1 MEQIVPEDLI
11 GEILQETA
19 ELEVLFPDPDY
30 MQTAI
35 ARWSRTRMFQWERM
49 YTALYAEYE
58 PLWNKDAHITET
70 HTMGPESETR
80 IYGQKQGSTA
90 YGQTQNTTAY
100 GQTQDTTAYGARSST
115 STLGARHAEGQNQVS
130 AFNSNAFEPAE
141 KSISDQNSA
150 TDSTSELAHTD
161 TVTGASHTDTM
172 TGASHTDTVTEQQHT
187 DTISSLQHKDEI
199 DRVEQGNIGITTSQ
213 QMLEAEMKVRA
224 AYDLYQIIAHE
235 YIRKFCLM
243 IY

>member
-30 MQTAI
+30 MQEAI

-70 HTMGPESETR
+70 HTMGPENETR
-80 IYGQKQGSTA
+80 IYGQKQGS
-90 YGQTQNTTAY
+90 TAY

-115 STLGARHAEGQNQVS
+115 SNLGARHAEGQNQVS
-130 AFNSNAFEPAE
+130 AFNSSAFEPAE
-141 KSISDQNSA
+141 KSISDQNAA

-161 TVTGASHTDTM
+161 TVTGASHTDT
-172 TGASHTDTVTEQQHT
+172 VTEQQHT
-187 DTISSLQHKDEI
+187 DTVSTLQHKDEI